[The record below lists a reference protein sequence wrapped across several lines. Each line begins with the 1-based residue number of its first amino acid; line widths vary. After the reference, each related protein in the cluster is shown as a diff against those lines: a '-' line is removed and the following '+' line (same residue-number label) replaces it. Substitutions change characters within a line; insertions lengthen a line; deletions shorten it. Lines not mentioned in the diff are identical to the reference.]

1 MLKQLVMIKP
11 IKTKKQYKEY
21 LSQAYDLMQMN
32 LKPNSNKSDQLEI
45 LSILIEQYEKENYP
59 VQPPHP
65 IEAILFRLDQLNMK
79 KSELAK
85 ILGTRSRASEIL
97 NGKRKLSLAMIRK
110 LNVKLN
116 IPAEVLIREYQVG
129 KAS

>member
-1 MLKQLVMIKP
+1 MIRP

-21 LSQAYDLMQMN
+21 LSQAYALMQLN
-32 LKPNSNKSDQLEI
+32 LKANSADSDRLE
-45 LSILIEQYEKENYP
+45 LYSILIEQYEKENYP
-59 VQPPHP
+59 VDPPHP

-97 NGKRKLSLAMIRK
+97 SGKRKLSLAMIRK
-110 LNVKLN
+110 LNAALD
-116 IPAEVLIREYQVG
+116 IPAEVLIREYQMSKV
-129 KAS
+129 S